1 MAKEKL
7 DLFNHNKKKD
17 SIEEIR
23 FNIENLLSADNLLNP
38 DSVKILQHVLNRFV
52 AGEPILEEDGM
63 LGPLTMRLVQQYRNE
78 NRYWKSMSLD
88 PKSAITIDPVL
99 TSMAYDNA
107 VEKQARN
114 KYIEKHEPEE
124 EQDYR
129 PWNPFDR

>member
-17 SIEEIR
+17 SIEDIR

-38 DSVKILQHVLNRFV
+38 DSVETLQHALNRFV
-52 AGEPILEEDGM
+52 AGAPILEEDGM

-88 PKSAITIDPVL
+88 PKSVITIDPVL
-99 TSMAYDNA
+99 TSMEYDNA
-107 VEKQARN
+107 VEKQARD
-114 KYIEKHEPEE
+114 KHIERYEPEE
-124 EQDYR
+124 PQDYR